1 LKTAFQPTAVRGL
14 LAGAVGLLFSL
25 AVLGSCTPADTGPPR
40 TAAEE
45 LMRALCVGDSDRVA
59 EVAPALAAAGGHADL
74 EAIFAAVAEFTDW
87 SIEEVSRDGARAV
100 ATVTLSAEGQTA
112 RIIVPLRL
120 EDGRWLVEERI
131 SVTTTLD
138 FVPLE

>member
-1 LKTAFQPTAVRGL
+1 
-14 LAGAVGLLFSL
+14 
-25 AVLGSCTPADTGPPR
+25 
-40 TAAEE
+40 
-45 LMRALCVGDSDRVA
+45 MRALFAGDTERVA
-59 EVAPALAAAGGHADL
+59 EVAPALAAAGGPADL
-74 EAIFAAVAEFTDW
+74 EAIFAAVAEFTEW
-87 SIEEVSRDGARAV
+87 SIEDVSRDGSSAV
-100 ATVTLSAEGQTA
+100 ATVTLSAEEQTA

>member
-1 LKTAFQPTAVRGL
+1 LKTAFHPTAVRGV

-25 AVLGSCTPADTGPPR
+25 AVLGSCAPADTGPPR
-40 TAAEE
+40 T
-45 LMRALCVGDSDRVA
+45 V
-59 EVAPALAAAGGHADL
+59 
-74 EAIFAAVAEFTDW
+74 
-87 SIEEVSRDGARAV
+87 
-100 ATVTLSAEGQTA
+100 AEGQTA

-131 SVTTTLD
+131 SVTTPLD